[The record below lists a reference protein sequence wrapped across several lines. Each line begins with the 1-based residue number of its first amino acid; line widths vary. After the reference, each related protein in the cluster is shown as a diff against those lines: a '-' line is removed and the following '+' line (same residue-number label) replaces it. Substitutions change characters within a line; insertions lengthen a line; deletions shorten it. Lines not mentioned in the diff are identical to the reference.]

1 MTSNSSSTPRAF
13 STKRTEAKGAWRNT
27 YSEIRCLDRYP
38 TDSVVFGRN
47 ARSASTTTLDRK
59 YPQLTGSVFFGPS
72 RPPGATSVALP
83 DNGIVTSHSQ
93 SQCCFASSRGVSTL
107 VCICLCARTDSISH
121 RSERTDVCVAVKL
134 FICLWQLTSSR
145 PVLWSKCSCRLGCMF
160 LRLCSGRW
168 NHCTYRKRLSR
179 SW

>member
-1 MTSNSSSTPRAF
+1 MTSNSSSAPRAF

-47 ARSASTTTLDRK
+47 ARSASSTTLDRK

-83 DNGIVTSHSQ
+83 DNGIQSHHTHSHSVV
-93 SQCCFASSRGVSTL
+93 SRRVAAYRRPC
-107 VCICLCARTDSISH
+107 VY
-121 RSERTDVCVAVKL
+121 VCVRALTVFRIGPNVRTCVSPLIYSFVYDNWHLSLHIRQVGQFCEVSAAV
-134 FICLWQLTSSR
+134 
-145 PVLWSKCSCRLGCMF
+145 G
-160 LRLCSGRW
+160 
-168 NHCTYRKRLSR
+168 
-179 SW
+179 